1 MVENAS
7 SNQGCQTE
15 GGSRSRRRP
24 SAFANVLVVER
35 ASLARP
41 TSSGWQ
47 HGASATSGRL
57 SSNTGAVSAA
67 DGRGGITSPPR
78 AAGLLAKLCASCNRG
93 DKNTPYALARLRGA
107 RGRAPSPE
115 LLPATWTLPVDSR
128 LFDDIVPPYQSA
140 AFRRLRYF
148 GGMVERFIAPV
159 LKTGD
164 PKGSVG
170 SNPTPSAFRISLEDR
185 I

>member
-1 MVENAS
+1 MAGE
-7 SNQGCQTE
+7 
-15 GGSRSRRRP
+15 GSRPRP
-24 SAFANVLVVER
+24 A
-35 ASLARP
+35 
-41 TSSGWQ
+41 
-47 HGASATSGRL
+47 
-57 SSNTGAVSAA
+57 
-67 DGRGGITSPPR
+67 

-140 AFRRLRYF
+140 ACRRLRYF

-170 SNPTPSAFRISLEDR
+170 SNPTPSVFRS
-185 I
+185 